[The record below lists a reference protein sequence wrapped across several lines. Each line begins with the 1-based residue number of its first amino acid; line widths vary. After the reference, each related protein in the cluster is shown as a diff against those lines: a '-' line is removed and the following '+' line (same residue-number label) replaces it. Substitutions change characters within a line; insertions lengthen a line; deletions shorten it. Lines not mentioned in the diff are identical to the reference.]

1 MDATDFSD
9 FCSTVLA
16 GYLFLGN
23 KMTHLEGAAMFD
35 LIVRTVGE
43 KHFMHSCDEKIF
55 SGSVV
60 QIIVRKKP

>member
-9 FCSTVLA
+9 FHSTVLA
-16 GYLFLGN
+16 GYFFLWN
-23 KMTHLEGAAMFD
+23 KIIHLEGAAVFD

-43 KHFMHSCDEKIF
+43 EHFMHSCDEKIF

-60 QIIVRKKP
+60 QIIVRKNL